1 LVRGFV
7 LIGSLGA
14 FLALAVAT
22 QAARADGGAVRYS
35 EQHGNVLV
43 TVFTAPTP
51 LRAGPVDISVL
62 LQDAESK
69 QPLINIPISIRAELM
84 GDQGGPTRSLNAR
97 ATSEVATNKLMRAAD
112 LELAPAGRW
121 RIEIEPQGVGHDPPI
136 QFDVD
141 VAEGFPPWAQ
151 TSLCVGWPLVA
162 IGGFAL
168 HQWRVQRRRAS
179 AVTGPPAARA
189 LP

>member
-1 LVRGFV
+1 VVGRFV
-7 LIGSLGA
+7 LVGSLGA
-14 FLALAVAT
+14 LLALDIAT

-62 LQDAESK
+62 IQDAESK
-69 QPLINIPISIRAELM
+69 LPLTNIPISIRAELI
-84 GDQGGPTRSLNAR
+84 GDQGGPTRSLSAR
-97 ATSEVATNKLMRAAD
+97 ATSEAATNKLMRAAD
-112 LELAPAGRW
+112 LDLSPAGRW

-151 TSLCVGWPLVA
+151 TSLWVGWPLLA

-168 HQWRVQRRRAS
+168 HQWRIQRRRES
-179 AVTGPPAARA
+179 AATGPPAARA